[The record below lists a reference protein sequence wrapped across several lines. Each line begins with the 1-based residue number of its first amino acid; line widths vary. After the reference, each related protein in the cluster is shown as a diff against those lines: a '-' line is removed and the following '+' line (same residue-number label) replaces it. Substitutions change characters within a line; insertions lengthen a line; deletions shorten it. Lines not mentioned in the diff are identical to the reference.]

1 MTVEPVYSVWDYYDG
16 ILTGVADY
24 RGSPR
29 YFEKDWSEEQRD
41 YLPTFTL
48 TPITQAELAE
58 VVERE
63 RVFRAW
69 EARFHR
75 GEVEVSTHP
84 GAAGQGASYVELQ
97 ATFKA
102 RVTRSLTSLHHST
115 PEFFPVPGQP
125 TRPKGVMA
133 QLQVAWHDAA

>member
-1 MTVEPVYSVWDYYDG
+1 MIVEPVYSVWDYYDG

-24 RGSPR
+24 RGSPH

-41 YLPTFTL
+41 YLPTFAL
-48 TPITQAELAE
+48 TPITEAELAE

-63 RVFRAW
+63 RVFRVW
-69 EARFHR
+69 KARFHR
-75 GEVEVSTHP
+75 GEVEASTHP
-84 GAAGQGASYVELQ
+84 SDASGEASYVELQ

-102 RVTRSLTSLHHST
+102 RVVGSLASLRRST
-115 PEFFPVPGQP
+115 PEFSPVPGQP
-125 TRPKGVMA
+125 TRPNGVVA